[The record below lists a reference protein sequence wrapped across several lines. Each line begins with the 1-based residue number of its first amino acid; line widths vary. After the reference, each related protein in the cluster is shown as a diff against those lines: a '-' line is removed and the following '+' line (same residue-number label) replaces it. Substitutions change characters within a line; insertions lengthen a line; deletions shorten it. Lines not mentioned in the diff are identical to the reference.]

1 MKEWKNAE
9 IVELD
14 ISETEYKSLEG
25 EIVDGLYQ
33 DCTGEWHEAYS

>member
-14 ISETEYKSLEG
+14 ISETELNNLEG
-25 EIVDGLYQ
+25 TIVDDQYQ
-33 DCTGEWHEAYS
+33 DCDGEWWDAYS

>member
-14 ISETEYKSLEG
+14 ISETELDLTEG
-25 EIVDGLYQ
+25 EVIDGVYQ
-33 DCTGEWHEAYS
+33 DCSGQWFEGYS